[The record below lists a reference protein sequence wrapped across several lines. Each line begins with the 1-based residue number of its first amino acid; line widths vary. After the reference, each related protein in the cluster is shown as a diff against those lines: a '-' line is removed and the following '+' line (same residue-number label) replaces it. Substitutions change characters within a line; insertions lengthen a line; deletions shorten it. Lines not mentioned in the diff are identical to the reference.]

1 MTVGNVPADAH
12 PAGGLV
18 GSGGLDG
25 SGVLDGGEVLL
36 EVDGPL
42 DATTIAGFEEQLDRA
57 QAARPERVVV
67 DLAGCSFVDARALT
81 ALLEG
86 HRRAR
91 RYGGVLVL
99 AGCAPRLLRLLLLT
113 GLRGVFDLE
122 PSPRT

>member
-12 PAGGLV
+12 PAGGLD

-25 SGVLDGGEVLL
+25 NEVFLA
-36 EVDGPL
+36 VHGPL
-42 DATTIAGFEEQLDRA
+42 DATTIARFEEQLDRA